1 MTTTLQKPT
10 IREQVSQLEKSL
22 GQDSTRA
29 AYASFKTKNGIK
41 PKMSL
46 SVRDML
52 TALQSASGNPPR
64 PAPSSAPASAKPLQA
79 STAARP
85 SAPSTPAPAPEP
97 VAQLHGRD
105 LLRASIRD
113 GLQRAKSGNA
123 AAQSTRPAAV
133 VTPPAT
139 PPPVALHGRDLL
151 AAGIHSQI
159 AKQKERGQLPRIVL
173 KPA

>member
-1 MTTTLQKPT
+1 MKLKTETNCEYL
-10 IREQVSQLEKSL
+10 RRVEKSL
-22 GQDSTRA
+22 GQGGTGA
-29 AYASFKTKNGIK
+29 AYAAFRAKNGIK
-41 PKMSL
+41 PGMSL
-46 SVRDML
+46 RVTQMVE
-52 TALQSASGNPPR
+52 ALESAGTS
-64 PAPSSAPASAKPLQA
+64 PAPSSAPASAKPLQPT
-79 STAARP
+79 SNTARP